1 MRFQS
6 NIDITTLMPCTTTTT
21 AETSNDDMKGMLRI
35 PRNEQDEDLYRNEI
49 PGRDPV
55 TQVRGSG

>member
-1 MRFQS
+1 MRFQN
-6 NIDITTLMPCTTTTT
+6 NIDTTTLMPRTT
-21 AETSNDDMKGMLRI
+21 AEGETTLRI
-35 PRNEQDEDLYRNEI
+35 PRHEQDEDLYRNEI